1 MMIRERFGLPF
12 AFILLAAA
20 SWYYVTN
27 DVREDVILRHF
38 SPFTWLSIFPYGDIP
53 SLYLAS
59 FPAPWPLWIEGVI
72 LFVTWTLIF
81 MVLRGGY
88 YALRSAGDLS
98 MWQIFGFCIVL
109 GIVLATLLMIPV
121 LNQIELWKASW

>member
-1 MMIRERFGLPF
+1 MLRERFGLPF
-12 AFILLAAA
+12 VFILLAVA

-27 DVREDVILRHF
+27 DLREDVILQHC
-38 SPFTWLSIFPYGDIP
+38 SPLTWLSVLPYGDMP

-59 FPAPWPLWIEGVI
+59 LPAPLPLWIEGGI

-88 YALRSAGDLS
+88 YSLRSAGDLS
-98 MWQIFGFCIVL
+98 MWQIFGLYIVL
-109 GIVLATLLMIPV
+109 GFVLVTLLMVPV
-121 LNQIELWKASW
+121 LHQIELWKASW

>member
-1 MMIRERFGLPF
+1 MMLRERFGLPF
-12 AFILLAAA
+12 VFILLAVA

-27 DVREDVILRHF
+27 DLREDVILQHC
-38 SPFTWLSIFPYGDIP
+38 SPLTWLSVLPYGDMP

-59 FPAPWPLWIEGVI
+59 LPAPLPLWIEGGI

-88 YALRSAGDLS
+88 YSLRSAGDLS
-98 MWQIFGFCIVL
+98 MWQIFGLYIVL
-109 GIVLATLLMIPV
+109 GFVLVTLLMVPV
-121 LNQIELWKASW
+121 LHQIELWKASW